1 MAVIQKF
8 SNSELQQ
15 EKEKERAMREK
26 KRNSEKTYYFQ
37 EFIFSF
43 QTESRAKYTKLQ
55 VVLKQVYVGEVYK
68 NMSVTKE
75 ALQNKLKIYCGM
87 SYQCE

>member
-26 KRNSEKTYYFQ
+26 KKELRKNLLFSGIHF
-37 EFIFSF
+37 FISNRIK
-43 QTESRAKYTKLQ
+43 S
-55 VVLKQVYVGEVYK
+55 
-68 NMSVTKE
+68 
-75 ALQNKLKIYCGM
+75 KIYKTSSCFKAGVCWR
-87 SYQCE
+87 SL